1 MKFLSYCLNPVFLTL
16 VLVGLGVWRVRRS
29 PRQGQLLLLIAS
41 LFLYVCATPG
51 MSDWLARG
59 LESYPVLSPADLE
72 RGQAIVV
79 LGAGRVQSAPEYGGR
94 DQLNAW
100 ANSRL
105 RYAVVLHRI
114 KPLPILLS
122 GGRVYAR
129 ERQSEAELLAE
140 RLLEDYQISADWL
153 ETKSKNTQ
161 ENALFSAKIL
171 LSSGIK
177 RVVIVTQAAHMVRAK
192 NAFES
197 QGLEVLPAPIDF
209 DRSPNDW
216 RRWLPNAQRLFITSQ
231 YLHEYIGRFKP

>member
-1 MKFLSYCLNPVFLTL
+1 MKILSYCLNPVFLALIGMAL
-16 VLVGLGVWRVRRS
+16 VMWRVRRY
-29 PRQGQLLLLIAS
+29 PRQGQMILLVVS
-41 LFLYVCATPG
+41 VFLYACATPG
-51 MSDWLARG
+51 MSAWLAQG
-59 LESYPVLSPADLE
+59 LESYPVLSRADLE

-79 LGAGRVQSAPEYGGR
+79 LGAGRVESAPEYGGQ

-100 ANSRL
+100 ASSRL
-105 RYAVVLHRI
+105 RYAIVLHKV

-129 ERQSEAELLAE
+129 ERQAEAELLAE
-140 RLLEDYQISADWL
+140 RLLKDYQISADWL
-153 ETKSKNTQ
+153 ETKSQNTQ

-209 DRSPNDW
+209 DRSPRDW